1 MIDLIQILLTFK
13 IIKMK
18 DSNYYTVYDQRGLCM
33 GSYQDKH
40 WAEFAKRQ
48 YKGHIVISSSRI
60 EDAAYNDPSL
70 GLSRRGL
77 HDLDS
82 SVAKRAANHQR
93 RILMRSCVYALCC
106 IIIVL
111 YALVYKIV
119 TEPFNMYVH
128 LAFMFFG
135 IIGCVFIYLL
145 SHAERG
151 DV

>member
-1 MIDLIQILLTFK
+1 
-13 IIKMK
+13 
-18 DSNYYTVYDQRGLCM
+18 M
-33 GSYQDKH
+33 GSHEDKQ
-40 WAEFAKRQ
+40 WAEFTAKE
-48 YKGHIVISSSRI
+48 YNGHIVMSDKPIPNKDNHIYYS
-60 EDAAYNDPSL
+60 NL
-70 GLSRRGL
+70 
-77 HDLDS
+77 
-82 SVAKRAANHQR
+82 AKKTANHHR
-93 RILMRSCVYALCC
+93 RVLMRSCVYALCC

-119 TEPFNMYVH
+119 TEPFNMPVH